1 MTSYI
6 ALLFKDPNSDYGVAF
21 PDFPGCVT
29 AGESQDEARKLAAE
43 VLAFHVDGMRAAGEA
58 VPKPST
64 MDDIMADPDNRTG
77 FGFLVDVPD
86 PPGRALRINVTLPED
101 LIAAI
106 DKSSR
111 NRSRFLAEAARERLA
126 RIRAGV

>member
-6 ALLFKDPNSDYGVAF
+6 ALLFKDPDSDFGVAF

-29 AGESQDEARKLAAE
+29 AGKSQEEARRLAAE
-43 VLAFHVDGMRAAGEA
+43 ALAFHIDGMRAGGELI
-58 VPKPST
+58 PEPSSLDT
-64 MDDIMADPDNRTG
+64 IMADPENRDG

-86 PPGRALRINVTLPED
+86 PPGRAQRINVTLPED
-101 LIAAI
+101 LIRAI
-106 DKSSR
+106 DRTSK

-126 RIRAGV
+126 RAKA